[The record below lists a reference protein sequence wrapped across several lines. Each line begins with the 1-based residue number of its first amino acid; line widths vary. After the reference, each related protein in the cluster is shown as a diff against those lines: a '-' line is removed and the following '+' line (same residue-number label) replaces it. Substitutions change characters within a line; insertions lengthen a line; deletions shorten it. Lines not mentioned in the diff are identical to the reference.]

1 MKPSSDGRQNWSGLS
16 VNEAK
21 IVWKAEKVESFD
33 E

>member
-1 MKPSSDGRQNWSGLS
+1 MKPSSDGMQNRSSLS

-21 IVWKAEKVESFD
+21 IVWKAEKVEAID